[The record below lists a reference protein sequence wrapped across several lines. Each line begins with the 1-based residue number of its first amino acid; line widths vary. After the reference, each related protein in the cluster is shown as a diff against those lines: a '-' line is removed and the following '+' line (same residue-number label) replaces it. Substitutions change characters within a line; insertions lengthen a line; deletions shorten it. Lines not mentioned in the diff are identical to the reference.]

1 VKDMSS
7 EPGSWRTW
15 PLAQLEREY
24 SPSSCVPSIVPF
36 LEAYAE
42 RSQEAVTRLSS
53 QRNVHWGVGEDKV
66 FDFFPAPSLAA
77 PLLIFFHGG
86 YWQEHSKNDV
96 SFVASSC
103 VANGIAYAAV
113 EYSLAPQA
121 TVGEIVEQCRRA
133 VTSIACQASTL
144 GFDPHRLFVAGSSA
158 GAHLASMLLVDGWH
172 KIYGLPV
179 DAVSGAILLSGIYD
193 LEPLVP
199 TYINQALH
207 MTEEQATTLSPI
219 KHRLSPPIPVIVA
232 WGENETNEFKRQSQL
247 FASKLTESGFRETS
261 LQVNGANHFDIV
273 FDIANPGTKLGRA
286 TLELITGDRAR
297 VNSRRRF

>member
-1 VKDMSS
+1 VKDTIS
-7 EPGSWRTW
+7 EAGSWRGW

-36 LEAYAE
+36 LEAYVE
-42 RSQEAVTRLSS
+42 RSQEAVVGLQC
-53 QRNVHWGVGEDKV
+53 QRNVHWGVGDDEV
-66 FDFFPAPSLAA
+66 FDFFPAPSRDA
-77 PLLIFFHGG
+77 PVLIFFHGG

-103 VANGIAYAAV
+103 VASGIAYAAV
-113 EYSLAPQA
+113 EYTLAPRA

-133 VTSIACQASTL
+133 VSTIARQASTL

-158 GAHLASMLLVDGWH
+158 GAHLAAMLLVDGWQ
-172 KIYGLPV
+172 KIYGLPL

-207 MTEEQATTLSPI
+207 MTQVQAATLSPI
-219 KHRLSPPIPVIVA
+219 EHRLNPPSPVIVA
-232 WGENETNEFKRQSQL
+232 WGENETNEFKRQSRS
-247 FASKLTESGFRETS
+247 FASKLKESGFRETS
-261 LQVNGANHFDIV
+261 LEVNGANHFDIV
-273 FDIANPGTKLGRA
+273 FDIASPGTTLGRA
-286 TLELITGDRAR
+286 TLNLIIGDKAR
-297 VNSRRRF
+297 GNSSR